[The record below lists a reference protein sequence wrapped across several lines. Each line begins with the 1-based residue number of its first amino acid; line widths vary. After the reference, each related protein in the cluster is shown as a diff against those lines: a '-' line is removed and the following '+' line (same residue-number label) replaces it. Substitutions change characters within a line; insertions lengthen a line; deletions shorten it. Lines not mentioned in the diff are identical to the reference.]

1 MLANSHL
8 VGNFLSSVFSVAA
21 WDEELVDPWLVHLIL
36 VTDAILCF
44 AILQNHCQGMQLHPT
59 SIGICGVE
67 SFYAEWLILCSFS
80 QRNIVVLCILTL
92 FWSAI
97 VRVLKS
103 ALITSLTVY
112 IQGVLVLVHIDVGQD
127 GILRELL
134 LPLHLLVSGCHLV
147 PGEHTAENWDGGEDV

>member
-1 MLANSHL
+1 MLAKSHL
-8 VGNFLSSVFSVAA
+8 VGNFLSRVFLVAA
-21 WDEELVDPWLVHLIL
+21 WNEELVDPWLVHLIL

-59 SIGICGVE
+59 GVGICGVE
-67 SFYAEWLILCSFS
+67 SFYAEWLILCSFI

-97 VRVLKS
+97 VRVFKS
-103 ALITSLTVY
+103 ALITSLTI

-134 LPLHLLVSGCHLV
+134 LSLCLLVSGCHLV